1 MSIAAIS
8 GGEPICRVL
17 GTVEH
22 AEREWL
28 VTARHLIPPE
38 PAPEVRLRSRHIDTR
53 MRLPFLP
60 PLLDS
65 ADVAVAPLQE
75 PITPQL
81 ELVPSSAGLMWS
93 QQVYFLGFPFGMA
106 TQLSDDESDRIAFVK
121 QAIVSA
127 SVKRAGLQVWYL
139 DGHNNVGFS
148 GGPRAVPDHAGCRH
162 RLWEPHRRPAPSCWR
177 PTDRGCRDP
186 REHGD
191 HRVDRYQT
199 RDGPHPFGA
208 VTTRNCKRDDR
219 PRLWHPEA
227 LR

>member
-1 MSIAAIS
+1 VRAEAF
-8 GGEPICRVL
+8 ERVL
-17 GTVEH
+17 QLETAAGRGTAFTVEH

-28 VTARHLIPPE
+28 ITARHLIPEE

-65 ADVAVAPLQE
+65 ADVAVAPLQQ

-81 ELVPSSAGLMWS
+81 ELVPSTMGLMWS

-106 TQLSDDESDRIAFVK
+106 TQMSEDDHDRIAFVK

-127 SVKRAGLQVWYL
+127 SVKLAGLQVWYL

-148 GGPRAVPDHAGCRH
+148 GGPVVANTEQFATMQVVGIIAGNRTEGRPLVVSDQPIEDAIVPENTGIIVATDIRHA
-162 RLWEPHRRPAPSCWR
+162 L
-177 PTDRGCRDP
+177 D
-186 REHGD
+186 
-191 HRVDRYQT
+191 
-199 RDGPHPFGA
+199 
-208 VTTRNCKRDDR
+208 
-219 PRLWHPEA
+219 LIEA
-227 LR
+227 A